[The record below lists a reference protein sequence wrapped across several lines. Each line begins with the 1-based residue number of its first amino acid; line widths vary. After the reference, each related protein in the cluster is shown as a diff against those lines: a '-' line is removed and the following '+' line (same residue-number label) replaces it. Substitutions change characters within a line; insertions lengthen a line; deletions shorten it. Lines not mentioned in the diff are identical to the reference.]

1 MWRVEGLRPT
11 HRGETAMNGAP
22 GRRDGLRPTHRDEA
36 AMDGAPG
43 LSDEHK
49 MEVRER

>member
-1 MWRVEGLRPT
+1 MWRVE
-11 HRGETAMNGAP
+11 
-22 GRRDGLRPTHRDEA
+22 GLRPTHRDEA

>member
-1 MWRVEGLRPT
+1 
-11 HRGETAMNGAP
+11 MNGAH
-22 GRRDGLRPTHRDEA
+22 GRRNGLRPTHRDEA

-43 LSDEHK
+43 LPAGSDEHK